1 MIFLKEMFE
10 TERRS
15 AISSSELGL
24 YSDRADR
31 YNRNNYGFIIR
42 KFVIVVMAIVAV
54 ILVNISTINNDK
66 T

>member
-1 MIFLKEMFE
+1 MFE

-31 YNRNNYGFIIR
+31 YNRSKYGSIIR
-42 KFVIVVMAIVAV
+42 KFVIVVMAIVTI
-54 ILVNISTINNDK
+54 ILVSNSK
-66 T
+66 QAE